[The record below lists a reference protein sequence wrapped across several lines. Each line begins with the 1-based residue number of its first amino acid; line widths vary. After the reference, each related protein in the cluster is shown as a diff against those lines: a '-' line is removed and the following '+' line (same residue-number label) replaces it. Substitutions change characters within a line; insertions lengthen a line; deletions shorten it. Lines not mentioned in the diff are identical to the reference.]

1 MKTGLQRKQKGG
13 QGAKNFPRE
22 AKTELLRLHKIDDMI
37 RAGGFPSAQDM
48 ADTLEVSLRTINRD
62 LDFLRDQYRAP
73 LEYDARNR
81 GWYYT
86 QKDFF
91 IKYVP
96 LKEGEFFSLA
106 LFDKLLM
113 QYRNTPIEGQ
123 LRSVFKKIMRSL
135 PDSITVDSRFLSDD
149 ITFISD
155 SLAKIDTRTFDAVM
169 DALKSRRVLR
179 FEYQPLQKTT
189 FMSRSLDAYHVVCQR
204 GNWYVIGL
212 CHLKN
217 DVRIFS
223 FSRMRNAE
231 VLNERFE
238 RPAGFDVDKHI
249 DSAMGVWA
257 STKIPYKVMLLFAP
271 SIGTFAAERIWH
283 EGQKTVKNPDGSV
296 QVEFETTQLPEVKR
310 WVLGQGRTVKVL
322 SPPELIC
329 EIKSELEETLAQ
341 YDAPH
346 GK

>member
-1 MKTGLQRKQKGG
+1 MENGLRQDGKGG
-13 QGAKNFPRE
+13 QCARNFSRE
-22 AKTELLRLHKIDDMI
+22 AKAELLRLHKIDDMI
-37 RAGGFPSAQDM
+37 RAGGFPTAQEM
-48 ADTLEVSLRTINRD
+48 ADALEVSLRTINRD

-73 LEYDARNR
+73 LEYDAKNR
-81 GWYYT
+81 GWHYT

-123 LRSVFKKIMRSL
+123 LRSVFRKIMRSL

-155 SLAKIDTRTFDAVM
+155 TLAQIDTRTFDAVM

-189 FMSRSLDAYHVVCQR
+189 FMERALDAYHVVCQR
-204 GNWYVIGL
+204 GNWYVIGR
-212 CHLKN
+212 CHLKD

-223 FSRMRNAE
+223 FSRMRNVE
-231 VLNERFE
+231 VLDERFE
-238 RPAGFDVDKHI
+238 RPADFDVDKHI

-257 STKIPYKVMLLFAP
+257 STKIPYKVRLLFDP
-271 SIGTFAAERIWH
+271 SIGTFAAERTWR
-283 EGQKTVKNPDGSV
+283 EGQKTVQNPDGSV
-296 QVEFETTQLPEVKR
+296 HVEFETTQLLEVKR

-322 SPPELIC
+322 SPPELIR
-329 EIKSELEETLAQ
+329 EIKSELKDTLAQ
-341 YDAPH
+341 YEF
-346 GK
+346 